1 MAISGGGASQTFDE
15 INVTPLTDVF
25 LVLLVIMIL
34 IAPIIDK
41 SDLKIKPPE
50 TRNAKKDD
58 ESRGISIDIDK
69 EGRISINS
77 KMMPAG
83 TSEADLQAKID
94 EFVKKVGKTPDNVP
108 VTVNADGEA
117 KQRDV
122 VAIMSAA
129 AACGIKR
136 MRVATFQH
144 GTVADGG

>member
-1 MAISGGGASQTFDE
+1 MSISGAGGSGTTFDE

-58 ESRGISIDIDK
+58 ESRGIIIDIDK
-69 EGRISINS
+69 EGRISINAKPIPPNS
-77 KMMPAG
+77 GP
-83 TSEADLQAKID
+83 ADLQRLID
-94 EFVKKVGKTPDNVP
+94 DFVKKVGKSAENVP
-108 VTVNADGEA
+108 VTVNADGDA

-136 MRVATFQH
+136 MRVATYQKN
-144 GTVADGG
+144 GG

>member
-1 MAISGGGASQTFDE
+1 MSLSGQAGQTFDE

-69 EGRISINS
+69 DGRISINS
-77 KMMPAG
+77 KDIPPN
-83 TSEADLQAKID
+83 SPPEELQVRIN
-94 EFVKKVGKTPDNVP
+94 EFIKAVGKTPENVP

-136 MRVATFQH
+136 MRVATFQRN
-144 GTVADGG
+144 GG

>member
-1 MAISGGGASQTFDE
+1 MSMSGETGTNFEE

-41 SDLKIKPPE
+41 SDLKIKPPD

-58 ESRGISIDIDK
+58 ESRGIMIDVDK
-69 EGRISINS
+69 EGRISINAKQIPPGAS
-77 KMMPAG
+77 A
-83 TSEADLQAKID
+83 EELQARMN
-94 EFVKKVGKTPDNVP
+94 EFIKKVGKSPENVP

-136 MRVATFQH
+136 MRVATTQK
-144 GTVADGG
+144 GGG